1 MPSSPSLPPLPPHEA
16 APPLQ
21 QVDTHS
27 STATTAAGL
36 SYIDLEAQ
44 SGKRSLDRRQSVSSV
59 VTQKDYVGDILPEW
73 ERSLRRQETLQRLR
87 TVYSRQTEKLG
98 ELDAPADASEFK
110 DIDKE
115 LITWDG
121 PEDPENPRNF
131 PSAKKW
137 RITFIISLYTFV
149 SPFASSIAAPAAQ
162 AYAAEFG
169 ITNPTI
175 ASLTVSVFLIGF
187 ALGPLFMAPLSELFG
202 RVIVM
207 QVTAVLFLVF
217 NIACAVANSTAQMIV
232 FRLLAGLAGSAPLA
246 LGGGI
251 LSDIW
256 APVDLVR
263 AMALFALGPLLGPI
277 CAPVIAG
284 FVVQSVDWRWVF
296 WVLVIVGG
304 VAMVIGMIVF
314 REETY
319 PGACSLFLLAQRSAA
334 RGNKTNKCVNVVVIL
349 NRKAARLRRETG
361 NENLHTVFEITED
374 IKTSFRIAI
383 TRPVKMLVMNPVLLM
398 LGLFM
403 AFVYGFLYLMF
414 VTFPVLFQGQYG
426 QSIGIAGLNYLGPGV
441 GFMVGL
447 AIFTPLLQK
456 TYLRLTAAN
465 DGVAKPEYR
474 LPTLLIG
481 GVLITS
487 GLFWYG
493 WSAEKKLHWIMPLI
507 GTAIFGAGMIPV
519 FSAVQ
524 TYLIDMSPRYAASAI
539 SAATLF
545 RSLFGFAFPLF
556 GKQMYDRL
564 GYGWGNSLM
573 GFIALPLGILFPL
586 FIYRYGEQL
595 RISAEKRMEESD
607 AKVRAR
613 ASKRETGS
621 SLP

>member
-1 MPSSPSLPPLPPHEA
+1 M
-16 APPLQ
+16 Q
-21 QVDTHS
+21 
-27 STATTAAGL
+27 
-36 SYIDLEAQ
+36 LE
-44 SGKRSLDRRQSVSSV
+44 
-59 VTQKDYVGDILPEW
+59 
-73 ERSLRRQETLQRLR
+73 SLRRQETLQKLR
-87 TVYSRQTEKLG
+87 TVYSRQAEKLG
-98 ELDAPADASEFK
+98 ELDAPGDASEFK

-115 LITWDG
+115 LVTWDG

-131 PSAKKW
+131 ASAKKW
-137 RITFIISLYTFV
+137 RITLIVSLYTFV

-162 AYAAEFG
+162 AYAVEFG
-169 ITNPTI
+169 ITNSTI
-175 ASLTVSVFLIGF
+175 ASMTVSIFLIGF

-207 QVTAVLFLVF
+207 QVTTILFLTF
-217 NIACAVANSTAQMIV
+217 NIACAVANSTTQMIV

-256 APVDLVR
+256 APVDLAR
-263 AMALFALGPLLGPI
+263 AMAFFALGPLLGPV
-277 CAPVIAG
+277 CAPIIAG
-284 FVVQSVDWRWVF
+284 FVVQNADWRWVF
-296 WVLVIVGG
+296 WILVIVCG
-304 VAMVIGMIVF
+304 VTMVIGMIVF

-319 PGACSLFLLAQRSAA
+319 A
-334 RGNKTNKCVNVVVIL
+334 VIIL
-349 NRKAARLRRETG
+349 NRKAARLRKETG
-361 NENLHTVFEITED
+361 NENLHTVFEVTED
-374 IKTSFRIAI
+374 IKTGFWIAI

-414 VTFPVLFQGQYG
+414 VTFPILFQGEYG
-426 QSIGIAGLNYLGPGV
+426 QTPGIAGLNYLGPGV

-447 AIFTPLLQK
+447 AAFTPLLQK
-456 TYLRLTAAN
+456 IYLRLTAAN
-465 DGVAKPEYR
+465 NGVAKPEFR
-474 LPTLLIG
+474 LPILLFG
-481 GVLITS
+481 GVLVTA

-507 GTAIFGAGMIPV
+507 GTSIFGAGMIPV

-524 TYLIDMSPRYAASAI
+524 TYLIDMSPRYAASAV

-556 GKQMYDRL
+556 GRQMYDKL

-586 FIYRYGEQL
+586 FIYKYGEPL
-595 RISAEKRMEESD
+595 RISAERRMEESD

-613 ASKRETGS
+613 ALARSS
-621 SLP
+621 PSLSLP